1 MSTGTI
7 RQSRRTNSPDKNGT
21 HRPRV
26 VILYNEPVLPADHP
40 DVESEREIVY
50 TVEEVAKHLVQAQF
64 PVHKLGIN
72 TDAQPLLDGLRE
84 IKPDVVFNLFEG
96 TGDHGHTE
104 AYVAGLLEWSGIPY
118 TGCPAQ
124 ALCLAR
130 DKARTKY
137 LLQGAGLP
145 TAPFFVVEDLPVR
158 PCTLSWPV
166 IVKPAHQDASVGID
180 QGSVVTNQD
189 QLTQRV
195 ARLLEAYGPPV
206 LVEEFIRGRELGIAL
221 IEYPDLKPLPISE
234 ILFVEDDPAFWPII
248 TYDAKW
254 SPGSRDY
261 EATPPRYPATVSP
274 GLARRLETI
283 GRQAFRLLGCRD
295 YARIDFRVKPS
306 GKPYVLEVNPNPD
319 FSPSAGFSGGL
330 NSAGITH
337 AQFTVDLVWAAWKR
351 GVQGS
356 KPGSQG
362 SHLESR

>member
-7 RQSRRTNSPDKNGT
+7 RQPRQTNTPDKHGT

-26 VILYNEPVLPADHP
+26 LILYNEPVLPEDHP
-40 DVESEREIVY
+40 DAESEREILS
-50 TVEEVAKHLVQAQF
+50 TVEAVENNLVAAHF
-64 PVHKLGIN
+64 PTHKLGIS
-72 TDAQPLLDGLRE
+72 TDARPLLDGLRE
-84 IKPDVVFNLFEG
+84 MQPDVVFNLFEG

-104 AYVAGLLEWSGIPY
+104 AYVAGLLEWSGIPF

-124 ALCLAR
+124 ALGLAR

-145 TAPFFVVEDLPVR
+145 TAPFFVVENLPV
-158 PCTLSWPV
+158 PPSPLAWPV
-166 IVKPAHQDASVGID
+166 IVKPVHQDASVGID
-180 QGSVVTNQD
+180 QGSVVTDQD

-195 ARLLEAYGPPV
+195 TRLLETYGPPV

-221 IEYPDLKPLPISE
+221 IEHPDLKPLPISE

-254 SPGSRDY
+254 NPGSRDY
-261 EATPPRYPATVSP
+261 EATPPRYPAAVSP
-274 GLARRLETI
+274 RLARRLEAI

-330 NSAGITH
+330 NSAGIAH
-337 AQFTVDLVWAAWKR
+337 AQFTVDLVWAAWGR
-351 GVQGS
+351 AQVS
-356 KPGSQG
+356 KSRSQG
-362 SHLESR
+362 GHSET